1 MKSLRSISLP
11 TIATLAAAVSSI
23 AFTANAQDVLIRQAK
38 VHTVAAQGTIENTD
52 VLVRDGKIVAVA
64 AGLAVPAGA
73 TVIEAGNRPLTP
85 GFYAGLS
92 SMGVI
97 EVSGESATVDSAL
110 SFSAPA
116 WQQQWRPEF
125 DVTRAFNPR
134 SVVIPVTR
142 IEGMTWTVLSPESF
156 DGIIAGQGAA
166 MTLDGRHDA
175 VLGGSRSLFVNWSGP
190 SAASGGSRA
199 GLYMLLEQVI
209 REVRV
214 PISASG
220 SAGGQAL
227 LHPAGREV
235 MSAYLAGGRVV
246 FNVDRAADIR
256 ELIAFAQLNGMKP
269 VIHGGSEAWL
279 VARELARAQVPVI
292 LDPLKNL
299 PIGFNDVGARLDNAA
314 RLHRAGVRIA
324 FSPGDIHNSRKI
336 RQLAGNAVAHGLP
349 WDAALAAVTATPAE
363 IFGMGATRGRI
374 AVGQVADLVLWNA
387 DPLDVIAMAQQ
398 VWIAGRAIEMSS
410 RQTQLRDRYFKRSTA
425 K

>member
-1 MKSLRSISLP
+1 MKFFRS
-11 TIATLAAAVSSI
+11 IATLAAALSSI
-23 AFTANAQDVLIRQAK
+23 AFTANAQEVLIRQAK
-38 VHTVAAQGTIENTD
+38 VHTAAAQGTLENTD

-64 AGLAVPAGA
+64 AGLAAPAGA

-97 EVSGESATVDSAL
+97 EVAGESSTVDAAL

-142 IEGMTWTVLSPESF
+142 IEGLTWSVVTPESF

-175 VLGGSRSLFVNWSGP
+175 VLDGSRSLFVGWNGP

-199 GLYMLLEQVI
+199 GLYMLLEQAI
-209 REVRV
+209 REVRA
-214 PISASG
+214 PMSAGG

-227 LHPAGREV
+227 LYPAGREV

-256 ELIAFAQLNGMKP
+256 ELIDFAQRNGMKP

-279 VARELARAQVPVI
+279 VARELARAKVPVI
-292 LDPLKNL
+292 LNPLTNL
-299 PIGFNDVGARLDNAA
+299 PFGFNDIGARLDNAA
-314 RLHRAGVRIA
+314 LLHRAGVRIA
-324 FSPGDIHNSRKI
+324 FSPDDIYNSRKI

-349 WDAALAAVTATPAE
+349 WEAALAAVTATPAE

-387 DPLDVIAMAQQ
+387 DPLDVIATAQQ
-398 VWIAGRAIEMSS
+398 VWIAGRAIEMRS
-410 RQTQLRDRYFKRSTA
+410 RQTELRDRYFKRSSE

>member
-1 MKSLRSISLP
+1 MKFFRS
-11 TIATLAAAVSSI
+11 IATLAAAVSSI

-38 VHTVAAQGTIENTD
+38 VHTAAAQGTIENTD

-64 AGLAVPAGA
+64 AGLAAPAGA

-97 EVSGESATVDSAL
+97 EVAAEAATADSAL
-110 SFSAPA
+110 SFSAPP

-142 IEGMTWTVLSPESF
+142 IEGLTWSVVTPESF
-156 DGIIAGQGAA
+156 DSIIAGQGAA

-175 VLGGSRSLFVNWSGP
+175 VLDGSRSLFVGWNGP
-190 SAASGGSRA
+190 STASGGSRA
-199 GLYMLLEQVI
+199 GLYMLLEQAI
-209 REVRV
+209 REVRAPV
-214 PISASG
+214 

-246 FNVDRAADIR
+246 FDVDRAADIR
-256 ELIAFAQLNGMKP
+256 ELIAFAQRNGMKP

-292 LDPLKNL
+292 LNPLKNL
-299 PIGFNDVGARLDNAA
+299 PFGFNDILY
-314 RLHRAGVRIA
+314 
-324 FSPGDIHNSRKI
+324 GDRKS
-336 RQLAGNAVAHGLP
+336 V
-349 WDAALAAVTATPAE
+349 V
-363 IFGMGATRGRI
+363 
-374 AVGQVADLVLWNA
+374 
-387 DPLDVIAMAQQ
+387 
-398 VWIAGRAIEMSS
+398 
-410 RQTQLRDRYFKRSTA
+410 
-425 K
+425 